1 MLNYSETFWI
11 HNNQGVESQPVKG
24 SIHTVTKGICA
35 WAIMKT
41 PNVRKESQIT
51 ATSPSFLD

>member
-1 MLNYSETFWI
+1 MSGLRAI
-11 HNNQGVESQPVKG
+11 LVKG
-24 SIHTVTKGICA
+24 SVHTVTKGICA